1 MVSPFLLGEHM
12 SKLAP
17 LYLKPKS
24 ERRIKGGHIWVY
36 SNEVDTKKTPLKDF
50 EAGEQAQLF
59 SSDGKSLGVIVMS
72 PSNLICARIIS
83 RTLSSPLK
91 ESHFRQKI
99 ERAKALRDQVYSE
112 PFYRVVHGDADW
124 FPGLVV
130 DRFND
135 VLSVQ
140 LNSAFTDRN
149 RDAIIGALVKVFSP
163 RGIAL
168 RNDSLARSDEGLESE
183 VAVAYGTLE
192 GTVELIE
199 NETRFQIPVLEGQKT
214 GWFFDHREN
223 RRQLNRFV
231 KDKRVLDVFSY
242 IGGWGVQ
249 AAVHGASEVICVDAS
264 ESATEAVLDNAELN
278 GVEDR
283 VGAIHGNAFDILKTL
298 IDEGERFDVVVVD
311 PPALIKRKKDI
322 KAGEQA
328 YHRLNQ
334 LAIRLLNPDGVL
346 VSASCS
352 MHLPRER
359 LGEVVRVASRHVDR
373 FTQIF
378 YDGRQGFDHP
388 VHPAIPETDYLKAIF
403 CRVVKGS
410 A

>member
-1 MVSPFLLGEHM
+1 M

-17 LYLKPKS
+17 LYLKSKCD
-24 ERRIKGGHIWVY
+24 RRIKGGHLWIY
-36 SNEVDTKKTPLKDF
+36 SNEIDTHKTSLKDVQP
-50 EAGEQAQLF
+50 GEQAQLF
-59 SSDGKSLGVIVMS
+59 AADGKSLGVCVMS
-72 PSNLICARIIS
+72 PSNLICARIMS

-91 ESHFRQKI
+91 ESHLRQKI
-99 ERAKALRDQVYSE
+99 ERAKVLRDQVYDE

-130 DRFND
+130 DRYGD

-140 LNSAFTDRN
+140 LNSAFTDAN
-149 RDAIIGALVKVFSP
+149 RDVIIAALVKVFEP
-163 RGIAL
+163 KAIAL
-168 RNDSLARSDEGLESE
+168 RNDSIARADEGLEPE
-183 VAVAYGTLE
+183 VIIAYG
-192 GTVELIE
+192 ELDGPVIVKE
-199 NETRFQIPVLEGQKT
+199 NGAEFEVPVLEGQKT
-214 GWFFDHREN
+214 GWFYDHREN

-231 KDKRVLDVFSY
+231 NGKRVLDVFSY

-264 ESATEAVLDNAELN
+264 ESATEAVLDNAERN
-278 GVEDR
+278 GVADR
-283 VGAIHGNAFDILKTL
+283 VGSIQGNAFEVLKLL

-311 PPALIKRKKDI
+311 PPALIKRKKDL

-334 LAIRLLNPDGVL
+334 LAIRLLNPEGIL

-352 MHLPRER
+352 MHLTRDR

-388 VHPAIPETDYLKAIF
+388 VHPAIPETDYLKAVF